1 MPAIIDSLDDKN
13 HGVLLG
19 AFAFLENA
27 LVIDESQ
34 VEGIINLMPKISQ
47 IYRSVVA
54 DYNSDY
60 EISGVQDPFLQVTIL
75 RFLRSVKRL
84 TNNPNFMKYYG

>member
-1 MPAIIDSLDDKN
+1 
-13 HGVLLG
+13 
-19 AFAFLENA
+19 
-27 LVIDESQ
+27 
-34 VEGIINLMPKISQ
+34 MPKISQ
-47 IYRSVVA
+47 IYRQVVG

-84 TNNPNFMKYYG
+84 TNNPNFMKYYGEILVTSHDGVCAKISGGNIKNGANAILF